1 METKFRRVI
10 LLPEFEGDLK
20 KLKRFRTLDDDLRNF
35 IDTGLYAYHKLKQDF
50 RGIFEITGLA
60 LKPERVKVFKAKK
73 FTCRSL
79 KGKGVMSGIR
89 VIYSYNEKEDRI
101 ELIQLY
107 YKDRED
113 TECDWARINAYC
125 EGETQGATGPS

>member
-10 LLPEFEGDLK
+10 LPPEFERDIK

-50 RGIFEITGLA
+50 RGIFEITGLV
-60 LKPERVKVFKAKK
+60 LKRENVKVFKAKK

-89 VIYSYNEKEDRI
+89 VIYSFNEMEDKV
-101 ELIQLY
+101 ELIQIY

-113 TECDWARINAYC
+113 TECDWVRIKAYC
-125 EGETQGATGPS
+125 EVE